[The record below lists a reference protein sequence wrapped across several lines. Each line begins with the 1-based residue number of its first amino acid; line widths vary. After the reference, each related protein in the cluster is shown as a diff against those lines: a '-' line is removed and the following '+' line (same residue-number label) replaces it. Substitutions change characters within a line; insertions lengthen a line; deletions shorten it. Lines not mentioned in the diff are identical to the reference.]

1 MKFLRGRRECRG
13 LGSPHAASFKLWG
26 RADGSSQGFL
36 LADFCFLKQNVGCGY
51 PGLLAL
57 NPGVP
62 WLSSQVGSPWVGK
75 GFVVAD
81 FQSLGVL
88 RGLSRKGLTGRMSGP
103 VNVHAVT
110 WFFFLQGDKFYLYN
124 YLFLNSVS

>member
-51 PGLLAL
+51 PGLLAAVAVS
-57 NPGVP
+57 PGGPVVVLP
-62 WLSSQVGSPWVGK
+62 GWVTLSGK
-75 GFVVAD
+75 GLRGCCL
-81 FQSLGVL
+81 QSLGVL
-88 RGLSRKGLTGRMSGP
+88 RGQPRKGLTGRMSGP
-103 VNVHAVT
+103 VNVPCCDKV
-110 WFFFLQGDKFYLYN
+110 FLLTRRP
-124 YLFLNSVS
+124 VSFI